1 MEKGY
6 KVFNQYLE
14 CRGFKYE
21 VGKTYTESFKPICCE
36 RGFHYCTDL
45 KDCFNYYTFDPH
57 NKVAEIIAHGE
68 IDRKSD
74 NSKCCTS
81 KIEIVREISW
91 EEVLRLVNI
100 GKSCSGFCNSGNRN
114 SGNWN
119 SGNRNSGDWN
129 SGNRNSG
136 DWNSGN
142 CNSGNCNSGNCNS
155 GDWNSGNCN
164 SGNWNSGNRN
174 SGNCNSGNRNSGD
187 WNKTNFASG
196 CFNTSEPKINLFNK
210 PSNWTYLDWIHSDAR
225 SLLNQINASPTEW
238 ISEQRM
244 SDKEKE
250 IHPDYKI
257 TGGYLKEKDTWDT
270 SNEANE
276 WWSGLSN
283 DEKQI
288 IKDIP
293 NFDASIFKEITGIDV
308 N

>member
-6 KVFNQYLE
+6 KVFNQNWE
-14 CRGFKYE
+14 CQGFKYE
-21 VGKTYTESFKPICCE
+21 VGKTYTENFKPICPE

-45 KDCFNYYTFDPH
+45 KDCFDYHAFDPH

-100 GKSCSGFCNSGNRN
+100 GKSCSGF
-114 SGNWN
+114 
-119 SGNRNSGDWN
+119 
-129 SGNRNSG
+129 
-136 DWNSGN
+136 
-142 CNSGNCNSGNCNS
+142 
-155 GDWNSGNCN
+155 
-164 SGNWNSGNRN
+164 
-174 SGNCNSGNRNSGD
+174 CNSGNRNSGD

>member
-100 GKSCSGFCNSGNRN
+100 GKSCSGFCNSGDWNSGNCNSGNRN

-119 SGNRNSGDWN
+119 SGNR
-129 SGNRNSG
+129 
-136 DWNSGN
+136 
-142 CNSGNCNSGNCNS
+142 
-155 GDWNSGNCN
+155 
-164 SGNWNSGNRN
+164 
-174 SGNCNSGNRNSGD
+174 NSGNRNSGD

>member
-6 KVFNQYLE
+6 KVFNQNWE
-14 CRGFKYE
+14 CQGFKYE
-21 VGKTYTESFKPICCE
+21 VGKTYTENFKPICPE

-45 KDCFNYYTFDPH
+45 KDCFDYYAFDPH

-100 GKSCSGFCNSGNRN
+100 GKSCSGFCNSG
-114 SGNWN
+114 
-119 SGNRNSGDWN
+119 DW
-129 SGNRNSG
+129 
-136 DWNSGN
+136 
-142 CNSGNCNSGNCNS
+142 
-155 GDWNSGNCN
+155 
-164 SGNWNSGNRN
+164 
-174 SGNCNSGNRNSGD
+174 NSGD

-238 ISEQRM
+238 IGKQRM

-257 TGGYLKEKDTWDT
+257 TGGYLKEKDT
-270 SNEANE
+270 SNKANE
-276 WWSGLSN
+276 WWRGLSN

>member
-6 KVFNQYLE
+6 KVFNQYWE

-45 KDCFNYYTFDPH
+45 KDCFNYYNFDLH

-74 NSKCCTS
+74 NSKCCTN

-91 EEVLRLVNI
+91 EEVLRLVNM

-114 SGNWN
+114 SGDYN
-119 SGNRNSGDWN
+119 SGNYNSGDWN
-129 SGNRNSG
+129 SG
-136 DWNSGN
+136 D
-142 CNSGNCNSGNCNS
+142 CNSGNY
-155 GDWNSGNCN
+155 
-164 SGNWNSGNRN
+164 NSGNRN
-174 SGNCNSGNRNSGD
+174 SGNYNSGNYNSGNWNLGD

-210 PSNWTYLDWIHSDAR
+210 PSNWTYLDWLHSDAR
-225 SLLNQINASPTEW
+225 SLLNQINASTTEW
-238 ISEQRM
+238 ISEQKM

-257 TGGYLKEKDTWDT
+257 TGGYLKEKDTLDT

-293 NFDASIFKEITGIDV
+293 NFDASIFKKITGIDV
-308 N
+308 NEEM

>member
-6 KVFNQYLE
+6 KVFNQNWE
-14 CRGFKYE
+14 CQGFKYE
-21 VGKTYTESFKPICCE
+21 VGKTYTENFKPICPE

-45 KDCFNYYTFDPH
+45 KDCFDYYAFDPH

-100 GKSCSGFCNSGNRN
+100 GKSCSGFCNSG
-114 SGNWN
+114 
-119 SGNRNSGDWN
+119 DWN
-129 SGNRNSG
+129 SGDCNSGKYNSG

-142 CNSGNCNSGNCNS
+142 CNSGDWNSGKCNSGNWNSGDCNS
-155 GDWNSGNCN
+155 GDWNSGDCN
-164 SGNWNSGNRN
+164 SGDWNSGKYN
-174 SGNCNSGNRNSGD
+174 SGDWNSGD

-238 ISEQRM
+238 IGKQRM
-244 SDKEKE
+244 TDKEKE

-257 TGGYLKEKDTWDT
+257 TGGYLKEKDT
-270 SNEANE
+270 SNKANE
-276 WWSGLSN
+276 WWRGLSN